1 MIKKEKCIVYA
12 IQYEMKIVLIEI
24 YNHPKKMH
32 KLKLNITQEQTK
44 KKSKI
49 KDLKK
54 SNKFYIFAVVTYI
67 AAAPPPLEC

>member
-12 IQYEMKIVLIEI
+12 IQYEIKIVLIEI

-44 KKSKI
+44 KKI
-49 KDLKK
+49 K
-54 SNKFYIFAVVTYI
+54 NKRF
-67 AAAPPPLEC
+67 EKEQ